1 MVKRI
6 AIFTLICLVISLW
19 PPRAMPLGSGGY
31 GGRQIAGL
39 AAHAAVLVV
48 NARVRVQARAPHQP
62 TTGVPANVALVRV
75 VCPPVWTATHSNQTL
90 PSHRVATH
98 LSL

>member
-19 PPRAMPLGSGGY
+19 PSRAMPLAPGGY
-31 GGRQIAGL
+31 GGRHIAGL
-39 AAHAAVLVV
+39 AGHAAVLVV
-48 NARVRVQARAPHQP
+48 NARLRVRARAPHQP
-62 TTGVPANVALVRV
+62 ATGLPADVVLVRV
-75 VCPPVWTATHSNQTL
+75 VCPPVWTATHSNHTL

-98 LSL
+98 LAL